1 MRRVFAEGDTW
12 ITTDHLFRRDSDG
25 DYWFVDNKNTV
36 IQLERGPVFCQPVCD
51 ALGDITRVDL
61 AMVYSVATNTHDVA
75 VAGVTLGKEG
85 GFSAAILTTAL
96 GGLSQDQRHAIVHI
110 VDRIPLTPAYR
121 PLSSPLREAG
131 LAALGETTW
140 YHDRTDG
147 HYRQR
152 SGMPRP

>member
-75 VAGVTLGKEG
+75 VAAVHDVVADLHVLDDLGQTK
-85 GFSAAILTTAL
+85 A
-96 GGLSQDQRHAIVHI
+96 
-110 VDRIPLTPAYR
+110 
-121 PLSSPLREAG
+121 
-131 LAALGETTW
+131 
-140 YHDRTDG
+140 
-147 HYRQR
+147 QR
-152 SGMPRP
+152 SRPPCRAFQAGGQHEPAGHLENALRGDSAVDVAREPQPTAPGSASRCWPSRGVHRAGQ